1 VILKIFQ
8 LINQK
13 NNKNNNKLK
22 VKETLKEKNLVT
34 LKIYQV
40 ILNKNLIQKF
50 KNQIKKYNFNKI
62 KVKA

>member
-1 VILKIFQ
+1 MILKIFQ